1 MALKF
6 VAEGWIDILRVFAF
20 NTRGELAFSILAMK
34 ITVSE
39 SNGHLCSH
47 GCSMGL

>member
-6 VAEGWIDILRVFAF
+6 VAEGWIGVLAL

-34 ITVSE
+34 ITVSD